1 MTKTINQ
8 QIADAEARLARLREK
23 SRKKETR
30 HKIIVGALVLTE
42 AAKDAKIAAWLLK
55 QIDAKVTRDVDKTD
69 IAPVVDDLRKVAASQ
84 NYQAASVE
92 AAHE

>member
-1 MTKTINQ
+1 MAKTIDQ

-30 HKIIVGALVLTE
+30 HKIIVGALVLSE
-42 AAKDAKIAAWLLK
+42 ASKDAKIATWLLK

-69 IAPVVDDLRKVAASQ
+69 IAPIVDDLRKVAASQ
-84 NYQAASVE
+84 NQQAPSVE
-92 AAHE
+92 TAHE

>member
-1 MTKTINQ
+1 MAKTIDQ

-42 AAKDAKIAAWLLK
+42 ASKDAKFAAWLLK
-55 QIDAKVTRDVDKTD
+55 QIDAKVIRDVDKTD
-69 IAPVVDDLRKVAASQ
+69 IAPVVDDLRKVVETQ
-84 NYQAASVE
+84 NQQAASVE

>member
-1 MTKTINQ
+1 MAKTIDQ

-30 HKIIVGALVLTE
+30 HKIIVGALVLSE
-42 AAKDAKIAAWLLK
+42 ASKDSKIAAWLLK

-69 IAPVVDDLRKVAASQ
+69 IAPVVDDLRKVAGSQ
-84 NYQAASVE
+84 NHQAASVE

>member
-1 MTKTINQ
+1 MAKTIDQ

-30 HKIIVGALVLTE
+30 HKIIVGALVLSE
-42 AAKDAKIAAWLLK
+42 ASRDAKIAAWLLK

-69 IAPVVDDLRKVAASQ
+69 IAPVVDDLRKVAANQ
-84 NYQAASVE
+84 PLQAASVE
-92 AAHE
+92 ATHE

>member
-1 MTKTINQ
+1 MAKTIDQ

-23 SRKKETR
+23 SRKKEIR
-30 HKIIVGALVLTE
+30 HKIIVGAIVLSE
-42 AAKDAKIAAWLLK
+42 ASKDAKIAAWLLK

-69 IAPVVDDLRKVAASQ
+69 IAPIVDDLRKVAASQ
-84 NYQAASVE
+84 NHQVAPVE

>member
-1 MTKTINQ
+1 MAKTIDQ

-30 HKIIVGALVLTE
+30 HKIIVGALVLNE
-42 AAKDAKIAAWLLK
+42 ASRDAKIAAWLLK
-55 QIDAKVTRDVDKTD
+55 QIDAKVTRDVDKAD
-69 IAPVVDDLRKVAASQ
+69 IAAVVDDLRKVAVNQ
-84 NYQAASVE
+84 PLQATSVE

>member
-1 MTKTINQ
+1 MAKTIDQ

-30 HKIIVGALVLTE
+30 HKIIVGALVLSE
-42 AAKDAKIAAWLLK
+42 ASKDAKIAAWLLK

-69 IAPVVDDLRKVAASQ
+69 IAPIVDDLRKVAASQ
-84 NYQAASVE
+84 NQQAPSVE
-92 AAHE
+92 TAHE